1 MLMMAPQFASVNSLQ
16 SDPPTSSTSED
27 LLSVAQKK
35 KTSRWTETEEKILIE
50 LFGENE
56 EKLRYKAYNSPEWE
70 SIAKQLHERCRREH
84 VSSHKTAQQCKNKMS
99 NLTKK
104 YKTTKDKL
112 RTTGYGKGR
121 DVKGDNEAEGDLELV
136 PKHYQDMDEILGNRE
151 AINPRHVLESSSPIE
166 AQSSPQIDQDIRDKQ
181 ILDEEVCVAASAQK
195 RKLVQSDNLPGPS
208 GEVGTSDSEED
219 ESLAF
224 AKSLFFKN
232 KGKQGKCTSTPKS
245 SPKNT
250 PKNRKDGKK
259 AARKKTKAAAIA
271 DEATVLSF
279 MERAQERD
287 EAFMERMAE
296 AERESRREQQK
307 FSMDAL
313 KLLGNILKDVAN
325 AKE

>member
-1 MLMMAPQFASVNSLQ
+1 MHMMAPQFASVNSLQ

-27 LLSVAQKK
+27 LSSVAQKK

-84 VSSHKTAQQCKNKMS
+84 VSSHKTAQQCKNTMS

-166 AQSSPQIDQDIRDKQ
+166 AQSS
-181 ILDEEVCVAASAQK
+181 
-195 RKLVQSDNLPGPS
+195 N
-208 GEVGTSDSEED
+208 
-219 ESLAF
+219 
-224 AKSLFFKN
+224 
-232 KGKQGKCTSTPKS
+232 
-245 SPKNT
+245 
-250 PKNRKDGKK
+250 
-259 AARKKTKAAAIA
+259 
-271 DEATVLSF
+271 
-279 MERAQERD
+279 
-287 EAFMERMAE
+287 
-296 AERESRREQQK
+296 
-307 FSMDAL
+307 
-313 KLLGNILKDVAN
+313 
-325 AKE
+325 